1 MRGERPAGRPAPDSQ
16 RLARRLLGE
25 AYYVRRLEGNYPV
38 SSSGAD
44 AVGEELTR
52 DKPEIQKPS
61 DSTEDDGLILWML
74 SLTPTQRLEFAQGFI
89 DSIQVLRNG
98 RRA

>member
-1 MRGERPAGRPAPDSQ
+1 MRRVELRDIMEMRYDGRTTGKEATISIHPPEDHPAE
-16 RLARRLLGE
+16 E
-25 AYYVRRLEGNYPV
+25 A
-38 SSSGAD
+38 
-44 AVGEELTR
+44 
-52 DKPEIQKPS
+52 PEIQEPS

-74 SLTPTQRLEFAQGFI
+74 SLTPTQRLEVAQGFI